1 VVSTPALESV
11 AKSFG
16 FRVVRTL
23 SGFKWIARVPQ
34 LIFGFEEALGYLV
47 NPETLN
53 DKDGISAGLAI
64 LALVSDLHA
73 SGLTLLEKVTELTA
87 AHGGFVSSQLSMRT
101 DAARITKTMSAL
113 RKTAPASIGGS
124 AVVTIDDYDRGVN
137 RLPATNLLAWHLA
150 NGSRVMLRPS
160 GTEEKL
166 KVYVDATS
174 PEALDLIDI
183 DVRALF
189 SDS

>member
-1 VVSTPALESV
+1 
-11 AKSFG
+11 
-16 FRVVRTL
+16 VRTL

-47 NPETLN
+47 NPETLH
-53 DKDGISAGLAI
+53 DKDGISAGLAV

-73 SGLTLLEKVTELTA
+73 SGLTLLDKVTELTA
-87 AHGGFVSSQLSMRT
+87 THGAFVSSQLSMRT
-101 DAARITKTMSAL
+101 DAARIDEKMTIL
-113 RKTAPASIGGS
+113 RKSAPASIGGS
-124 AVVTIDDYDRGVN
+124 AVVAVDDFARGVN

-150 NGSRVMLRPS
+150 DGSRVMLRPS

-174 PEALDLIDI
+174 PEALERIDA

-189 SDS
+189 SDR

>member
-1 VVSTPALESV
+1 MT
-11 AKSFG
+11 
-16 FRVVRTL
+16 
-23 SGFKWIARVPQ
+23 
-34 LIFGFEEALGYLV
+34 
-47 NPETLN
+47 
-53 DKDGISAGLAI
+53 
-64 LALVSDLHA
+64 
-73 SGLTLLEKVTELTA
+73 
-87 AHGGFVSSQLSMRT
+87 
-101 DAARITKTMSAL
+101 AL
-113 RKTAPASIGGS
+113 RKTAPANIGGS
-124 AVVTIDDYDRGVN
+124 AVITVDDYARGVN

-174 PEALDLIDI
+174 PEALDRIDI

>member
-1 VVSTPALESV
+1 
-11 AKSFG
+11 
-16 FRVVRTL
+16 L
-23 SGFKWIARVPQ
+23 S
-34 LIFGFEEALGYLV
+34 
-47 NPETLN
+47 
-53 DKDGISAGLAI
+53 
-64 LALVSDLHA
+64 
-73 SGLTLLEKVTELTA
+73 
-87 AHGGFVSSQLSMRT
+87 
-101 DAARITKTMSAL
+101 
-113 RKTAPASIGGS
+113 S